1 MKLWLDAQLPPA
13 LARWFASTFSVQCAS
28 VRDLQLRDATDR
40 VIFMSAREAGA
51 VLVSKD
57 ADFRKLLEEHGPPP
71 QVIWVTCGNTS
82 NLRLQALI
90 RAAWPQ
96 IMTLLEAGEPIV
108 ELSGGSE
115 GT

>member
-1 MKLWLDAQLPPA
+1 MGTAGPVWVYRSKA
-13 LARWFASTFSVQCAS
+13 TFSVQCTP
-28 VRDLQLRDATDR
+28 VRDLHLRDATDR
-40 VIFMSAREAGA
+40 EIFMSARQAGA

-57 ADFRKLLEEHGPPP
+57 ADFLSLLQQHGPPP

-82 NLRLQALI
+82 NLRLQALM

-96 IMTLLEAGEPIV
+96 IVTLLEAGEPIV
-108 ELSGGSE
+108 ELSGRSE